1 MSPSILTSAT
11 RALCFSALL
20 AATSGCTAFF
30 APVNSFPVT
39 PSEPSPNSPV
49 PRELDKVSLPPYVI
63 EPPDILM
70 INATKI
76 IPKPPYKLEP
86 GDAILVR
93 VVGTLPGQ
101 NIADAYFVDPEGKVD
116 LGPSYGRVRVT
127 GLTVDEAQ
135 AAIRRHFSSIRST
148 PQLSVSL

>member
-70 INATKI
+70 INAVKVV
-76 IPKPPYKLEP
+76 PKPPHKIEP
-86 GDAILVR
+86 FDGLLIR
-93 VVGTLPGQ
+93 VLGSLPDQ
-101 NIADAYFVDPEGKVD
+101 PIADAFVV
-116 LGPSYGRVRVT
+116 
-127 GLTVDEAQ
+127 
-135 AAIRRHFSSIRST
+135 
-148 PQLSVSL
+148 